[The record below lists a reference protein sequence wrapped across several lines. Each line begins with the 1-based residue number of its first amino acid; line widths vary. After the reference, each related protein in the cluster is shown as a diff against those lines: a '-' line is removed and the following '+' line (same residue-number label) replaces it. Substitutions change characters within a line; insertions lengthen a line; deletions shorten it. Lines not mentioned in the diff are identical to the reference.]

1 MARSALLRQPST
13 FVSSRAALLRLS
25 AGRRR
30 PALQQLLPLVA
41 APARTGVGRRLSS
54 TSSLHGADKL
64 PLEAD
69 TNNSWGGNLRGL
81 GHNNY
86 LGKILNARV
95 YEVAVET
102 PLQPA
107 PTLSAKLGNTVLL
120 KREDLQPV
128 FSFKIRG
135 AHNKIAHLS
144 REQVARGI
152 VACSAGN
159 HAQGV
164 SLSASTLGIDA
175 VIVMPTAT
183 PAIKVDG
190 VRKFGGTV
198 VLHGNNYDEAQA
210 EAMRRVESEGRTL
223 IHPFDDP
230 LVIAGQGTIG
240 LEVLKQMNGK
250 PLDAIFVCCGGGGM
264 LAGIA
269 AYVKRVRPQVMIIG
283 VEAADGAGMTA
294 SLKAGVRTSLE
305 TVGTFADG
313 AAVQTIGAETFRIC
327 NELVD
332 DMVTVSND
340 EICAAI
346 KDGFMDTRSILEPA
360 GALAIAGTKK
370 WVAQSNVKDN
380 TYVALASGANMDFDR
395 LRFVSERADLSETLV
410 SVEIPE
416 RPGAFRAM
424 MNIVE
429 PRNVT
434 EFSYRYC
441 DRKTAASVMMSFQA
455 KGPGDAQS
463 VINALAADG
472 CATRDLSGNELA
484 KAHARH
490 LVGGR
495 SKTGEVENELLYRFE
510 FPERPGALSQFLDT
524 LNHGWNVS
532 LFHYRNHGADI
543 GRVLVGVQVPPDEVP
558 QHRAFLDR
566 LGYVYHP
573 ETENPVYQQF
583 MR

>member
-1 MARSALLRQPST
+1 M
-13 FVSSRAALLRLS
+13 RAASRPPPRLARLRSLARFRSTAVGS
-25 AGRRR
+25 A
-30 PALQQLLPLVA
+30 PLKVK
-41 APARTGVGRRLSS
+41 THV
-54 TSSLHGADKL
+54 DKT

-69 TNNSWGGNLRGL
+69 TNPGFGANVRGL

-95 YEVAVET
+95 YDLARET
-102 PLQPA
+102 PLQHA
-107 PTLSAKLGNTVLL
+107 ANLSAQLQNRVLL
-120 KREDLQPV
+120 KREDMQPV

-135 AHNKIAHLS
+135 AYNKIAQLS
-144 REQVARGI
+144 REQLAAGI

-164 SLSASTLGIDA
+164 ALSAVHLGIDA
-175 VIVMPTAT
+175 VIIMPTAT
-183 PAIKVDG
+183 PAIKVNA
-190 VRKFGGTV
+190 VRKLGGNV
-198 VLHGNNYDEAQA
+198 VLHGSNYDEAAA
-210 EAMRRVESEGRTL
+210 EAMRRVAQEGRTL

-230 LVIAGQGTIG
+230 LVIAGQGTIAMEI
-240 LEVLKQMNGK
+240 LRQTTGK
-250 PLDAIFVCCGGGGM
+250 PLHAIFVCCGGGGM

-269 AYVKRVRPQVMIIG
+269 AYVKRVRPGVLVIG
-283 VEAADGAGMTA
+283 VEAEDAAGMTA
-294 SLKAGVRTSLE
+294 SIKAGKLTTLDQ
-305 TVGTFADG
+305 VGIFADG
-313 AAVQTIGAETFRIC
+313 AAVRTVGTETFRIC

-424 MNIVE
+424 MSIVE

>member
-1 MARSALLRQPST
+1 MARATPLRSALVRQPST

-69 TNNSWGGNLRGL
+69 TNTSWGGNLRGL

-135 AHNKIAHLS
+135 AHNKIASLS

-332 DMVTVSND
+332 EMVTVSND

-346 KDGFMDTRSILEPA
+346 KDGFTETRCVLEPA
-360 GALAIAGTKK
+360 GALAIAGIKK
-370 WVAQSNVKDN
+370 WVASSNVRDM
-380 TYVALASGANMDFDR
+380 TYVVIASGANMDFDR
-395 LRFVSERADLSETLV
+395 LRFVSERADASETLM

-416 RPGAFRAM
+416 KAGSFRRF
-424 MNIVE
+424 ISHIE
-429 PRNVT
+429 PRNIS
-434 EFSYRYC
+434 EFSYRYG
-441 DRKTAASVMMSFQA
+441 DDARASILASFQA
-455 KGPGDAQS
+455 G
-463 VINALAADG
+463 
-472 CATRDLSGNELA
+472 
-484 KAHARH
+484 
-490 LVGGR
+490 
-495 SKTGEVENELLYRFE
+495 
-510 FPERPGALSQFLDT
+510 
-524 LNHGWNVS
+524 
-532 LFHYRNHGADI
+532 
-543 GRVLVGVQVPPDEVP
+543 
-558 QHRAFLDR
+558 
-566 LGYVYHP
+566 
-573 ETENPVYQQF
+573 
-583 MR
+583 

>member
-1 MARSALLRQPST
+1 MKIKT
-13 FVSSRAALLRLS
+13 HV
-25 AGRRR
+25 
-30 PALQQLLPLVA
+30 
-41 APARTGVGRRLSS
+41 
-54 TSSLHGADKL
+54 DKT

-69 TNNSWGGNLRGL
+69 TNPGFGANVRGL

-95 YEVAVET
+95 YELARET
-102 PLQPA
+102 PLQHA
-107 PTLSAKLGNTVLL
+107 ANLSAQLQNRVLL
-120 KREDLQPV
+120 KREDMQPV

-135 AHNKIAHLS
+135 AYNKIAQLS
-144 REQVARGI
+144 REQLAAGI

-164 SLSASTLGIDA
+164 ALSAVHLGIDA
-175 VIVMPTAT
+175 VIIMPTAT
-183 PAIKVDG
+183 PAIKVNA
-190 VRKFGGTV
+190 VRKLGGNV
-198 VLHGNNYDEAQA
+198 VLHGSNYDEAAA
-210 EAMRRVESEGRTL
+210 EAMRRVAQEGRTL

-230 LVIAGQGTIG
+230 LVIAGQGTIAM
-240 LEVLKQMNGK
+240 EILKQTTGK
-250 PLDAIFVCCGGGGM
+250 PLHAIFVCCGGGGM

-269 AYVKRVRPQVMIIG
+269 AYVKRVRPGVLVIG
-283 VEAADGAGMTA
+283 VEAEDAAGMTA
-294 SLKAGVRTSLE
+294 SIKAGKLTTLDQ
-305 TVGTFADG
+305 VGIFADG
-313 AAVQTIGAETFRIC
+313 AAVRTVGTETFRIC

>member
-1 MARSALLRQPST
+1 MRA
-13 FVSSRAALLRLS
+13 SRPPPRLALRLRSLS
-25 AGRRR
+25 ARFR
-30 PALQQLLPLVA
+30 
-41 APARTGVGRRLSS
+41 SS
-54 TSSLHGADKL
+54 TASPAVGSAPLKIKTHVDKT

-69 TNNSWGGNLRGL
+69 TNPGFGANVRGL

-95 YEVAVET
+95 YELARET
-102 PLQPA
+102 PLQHA
-107 PTLSAKLGNTVLL
+107 ANLSAQLQNRVLL
-120 KREDLQPV
+120 KREDMQPV

-135 AHNKIAHLS
+135 AYNKIAQLS
-144 REQVARGI
+144 REQLAAGI

-164 SLSASTLGIDA
+164 ALSAVHLGIDA
-175 VIVMPTAT
+175 VIIMPTAT
-183 PAIKVDG
+183 PAIKVNA
-190 VRKFGGTV
+190 VRKLGGNV
-198 VLHGNNYDEAQA
+198 VLHGSNYDEAAA
-210 EAMRRVESEGRTL
+210 EAMRRVAQEGRTL

-230 LVIAGQGTIG
+230 LVIAGQGTIAM
-240 LEVLKQMNGK
+240 EILKQTTGK
-250 PLDAIFVCCGGGGM
+250 PLHAIFVCCGGGGM

-269 AYVKRVRPQVMIIG
+269 AYVKRVRPGVLVIG
-283 VEAADGAGMTA
+283 VEAEDAAGMTA
-294 SLKAGVRTSLE
+294 SIKAGKLTTLDQ
-305 TVGTFADG
+305 VGIFADG
-313 AAVQTIGAETFRIC
+313 AAVRTVGTETFRIC

-424 MNIVE
+424 MSIVE

>member
-1 MARSALLRQPST
+1 MRASRPPPRLARLRSLARFRSTAVGSA
-13 FVSSRAALLRLS
+13 
-25 AGRRR
+25 
-30 PALQQLLPLVA
+30 PLKVK
-41 APARTGVGRRLSS
+41 THV
-54 TSSLHGADKL
+54 DKT

-69 TNNSWGGNLRGL
+69 TNPGFGANVRGL

-95 YEVAVET
+95 YDLARET
-102 PLQPA
+102 PLQHA
-107 PTLSAKLGNTVLL
+107 ANLSAQLQNRVLL
-120 KREDLQPV
+120 KREDMQPV

-135 AHNKIAHLS
+135 AYNKIAQLS
-144 REQVARGI
+144 REQLAAGI

-164 SLSASTLGIDA
+164 ALSAVHLGIDA
-175 VIVMPTAT
+175 VIIMPTAT
-183 PAIKVDG
+183 PAIKVNA
-190 VRKFGGTV
+190 VRKLGGNV
-198 VLHGNNYDEAQA
+198 VLHGSNYDEAAA
-210 EAMRRVESEGRTL
+210 EAMRRVAQEGRTL

-230 LVIAGQGTIG
+230 LVIAGQGTIAM
-240 LEVLKQMNGK
+240 EILKQTTGK
-250 PLDAIFVCCGGGGM
+250 PLHAIFVCCGGGGM

-269 AYVKRVRPQVMIIG
+269 AYVKRVRPGVLVIG
-283 VEAADGAGMTA
+283 VEAEDAAGMTA
-294 SLKAGVRTSLE
+294 SIKAGKLTTLDQ
-305 TVGTFADG
+305 VGIFADG
-313 AAVQTIGAETFRIC
+313 AAVRTVGTETFRIC

>member
-1 MARSALLRQPST
+1 MRA
-13 FVSSRAALLRLS
+13 SRPPPRLALRLRSLS
-25 AGRRR
+25 ARFR
-30 PALQQLLPLVA
+30 
-41 APARTGVGRRLSS
+41 SS
-54 TSSLHGADKL
+54 TASPAVGSAPLKIKTHVDKT

-69 TNNSWGGNLRGL
+69 TNPGFGANVRGL

-95 YEVAVET
+95 YELARET
-102 PLQPA
+102 PLQHA
-107 PTLSAKLGNTVLL
+107 ANLSAQLQNRVLL
-120 KREDLQPV
+120 KREDMQPV

-135 AHNKIAHLS
+135 AYNKIAQLS
-144 REQVARGI
+144 REQLAAGI

-164 SLSASTLGIDA
+164 ALSAVHLGIDA
-175 VIVMPTAT
+175 VIIMPTAT
-183 PAIKVDG
+183 PAIKVNA
-190 VRKFGGTV
+190 VRKLGGNV
-198 VLHGNNYDEAQA
+198 VLHGSNYDEAAA
-210 EAMRRVESEGRTL
+210 EAMRRVAQEGRTL

-230 LVIAGQGTIG
+230 LVIAGQGTIAMEI
-240 LEVLKQMNGK
+240 LRQTTGK
-250 PLDAIFVCCGGGGM
+250 PLHAIFVCCGGGGM

-269 AYVKRVRPQVMIIG
+269 AYVKRVRPGVLVIG
-283 VEAADGAGMTA
+283 VEAEDAAGMTA
-294 SLKAGVRTSLE
+294 SIKAGKLTTLDQ
-305 TVGTFADG
+305 VGIFADG
-313 AAVQTIGAETFRIC
+313 AAVRTVGTETFRIC

-332 DMVTVSND
+332 DMVTVSNA

>member
-1 MARSALLRQPST
+1 MRASRPPPRLPRLRSLARFRSTAVGSA
-13 FVSSRAALLRLS
+13 
-25 AGRRR
+25 
-30 PALQQLLPLVA
+30 PLKIKTHV
-41 APARTGVGRRLSS
+41 
-54 TSSLHGADKL
+54 DKT

-69 TNNSWGGNLRGL
+69 TNPGFGANVRGL

-95 YEVAVET
+95 YELARET
-102 PLQPA
+102 PLQHA
-107 PTLSAKLGNTVLL
+107 ANLSAQLQNRVLL
-120 KREDLQPV
+120 KREDMQPV

-135 AHNKIAHLS
+135 AYNKIAQLS
-144 REQVARGI
+144 REQLAAGI

-164 SLSASTLGIDA
+164 ALSAVHLGIDA
-175 VIVMPTAT
+175 VIIMPTAT
-183 PAIKVDG
+183 PAIKVNA
-190 VRKFGGTV
+190 VRKLGGNV
-198 VLHGNNYDEAQA
+198 VLHGSNYDEAAA
-210 EAMRRVESEGRTL
+210 EAMRRVAQEGRTL

-230 LVIAGQGTIG
+230 LVIAGQGTIAMEI
-240 LEVLKQMNGK
+240 LRQTTGK
-250 PLDAIFVCCGGGGM
+250 PLHAIFVCCGGGGM

-269 AYVKRVRPQVMIIG
+269 AYVKRVRPGVLVIG
-283 VEAADGAGMTA
+283 VEAEDAAGMTA
-294 SLKAGVRTSLE
+294 SIKAGKLTTLDQ
-305 TVGTFADG
+305 VGIFADG
-313 AAVQTIGAETFRIC
+313 AAVRTVGTETFRIC

>member
-1 MARSALLRQPST
+1 MRASRPPPRLPRLRSLARFRSTAVGSA
-13 FVSSRAALLRLS
+13 
-25 AGRRR
+25 
-30 PALQQLLPLVA
+30 PLKVK
-41 APARTGVGRRLSS
+41 THV
-54 TSSLHGADKL
+54 DKT

-69 TNNSWGGNLRGL
+69 TNPGFGANVRGL

-95 YEVAVET
+95 YDLARET
-102 PLQPA
+102 PLQHA
-107 PTLSAKLGNTVLL
+107 ANLSAQLQNRVLL
-120 KREDLQPV
+120 KREDMQPV

-135 AHNKIAHLS
+135 AYNKIAQLS
-144 REQVARGI
+144 REQLAAGI

-164 SLSASTLGIDA
+164 ALSAVHLGIDA
-175 VIVMPTAT
+175 VIIMPTAT
-183 PAIKVDG
+183 PAIKVNA
-190 VRKFGGTV
+190 VRKLGGNV
-198 VLHGNNYDEAQA
+198 VLHGSNYDEAAA
-210 EAMRRVESEGRTL
+210 EAMRRVAQEGRTL

-230 LVIAGQGTIG
+230 LVIAGQGTIAMEI
-240 LEVLKQMNGK
+240 LRQTTGK
-250 PLDAIFVCCGGGGM
+250 PLHAIFVCCGGGGM

-269 AYVKRVRPQVMIIG
+269 AYVKRVRPGVLVIG
-283 VEAADGAGMTA
+283 VEAEDAAGMTA
-294 SLKAGVRTSLE
+294 SIKAGKLTTLDQ
-305 TVGTFADG
+305 VGIFADG
-313 AAVQTIGAETFRIC
+313 AAVRTVGTETFRIC

-424 MNIVE
+424 MSIVE

>member
-1 MARSALLRQPST
+1 MRA
-13 FVSSRAALLRLS
+13 SRPPPRLALRLRSLS
-25 AGRRR
+25 ARFR
-30 PALQQLLPLVA
+30 
-41 APARTGVGRRLSS
+41 S
-54 TSSLHGADKL
+54 TSPAVGSAPLKIKTHVDKT

-69 TNNSWGGNLRGL
+69 TNPGFGANVRGL

-95 YEVAVET
+95 YELARET
-102 PLQPA
+102 PLQHA
-107 PTLSAKLGNTVLL
+107 ANLSAQLQNRVLL
-120 KREDLQPV
+120 KREDMQPV

-135 AHNKIAHLS
+135 AYNKIAQLS
-144 REQVARGI
+144 REQLAAGI

-164 SLSASTLGIDA
+164 ALSAVHLGIDA
-175 VIVMPTAT
+175 VIIMPTAT
-183 PAIKVDG
+183 PAIKVNA
-190 VRKFGGTV
+190 VRKLGGNV
-198 VLHGNNYDEAQA
+198 VLHGSNYDEAAA
-210 EAMRRVESEGRTL
+210 EAMRRVAQEGRTL

-230 LVIAGQGTIG
+230 LVIAGQGTIAMEI
-240 LEVLKQMNGK
+240 LRQTTGK
-250 PLDAIFVCCGGGGM
+250 PLHAIFVCCGGGGM

-269 AYVKRVRPQVMIIG
+269 AYVKRVRPGVLVIG
-283 VEAADGAGMTA
+283 VEAEDAAGMTA
-294 SLKAGVRTSLE
+294 SIKAGKLTTLDQ
-305 TVGTFADG
+305 VGIFADG
-313 AAVQTIGAETFRIC
+313 AAVRTVGTETFRIC

>member
-1 MARSALLRQPST
+1 MRASRPPPRLPRLRSLARFRSTAVGSA
-13 FVSSRAALLRLS
+13 
-25 AGRRR
+25 
-30 PALQQLLPLVA
+30 PLKVK
-41 APARTGVGRRLSS
+41 THV
-54 TSSLHGADKL
+54 DKT

-69 TNNSWGGNLRGL
+69 TNPGFGANVRGL

-95 YEVAVET
+95 YELARET
-102 PLQPA
+102 PLQHA
-107 PTLSAKLGNTVLL
+107 ANLSAQLQNRVLL
-120 KREDLQPV
+120 KREDMQPV

-135 AHNKIAHLS
+135 AYNKIAQLS
-144 REQVARGI
+144 REQLAAGI

-164 SLSASTLGIDA
+164 ALSAVHLGIDA
-175 VIVMPTAT
+175 VIIMPTAT
-183 PAIKVDG
+183 PAIKVNA
-190 VRKFGGTV
+190 VRKLGGNV
-198 VLHGNNYDEAQA
+198 VLHGSNYDEAAA
-210 EAMRRVESEGRTL
+210 EAMRRVAQEGRTL

-230 LVIAGQGTIG
+230 LVIAGQGTIAMEI
-240 LEVLKQMNGK
+240 LRQTTGK
-250 PLDAIFVCCGGGGM
+250 PLHAIFVCCGGGGM

-269 AYVKRVRPQVMIIG
+269 AYVKRVRPGVLVIG
-283 VEAADGAGMTA
+283 VEAEDAAGMTA
-294 SLKAGVRTSLE
+294 SIKAGKLTTLDQ
-305 TVGTFADG
+305 VGIFADG
-313 AAVQTIGAETFRIC
+313 AAVRTVGTETFRIC

>member
-1 MARSALLRQPST
+1 M
-13 FVSSRAALLRLS
+13 RAASRPPPRLPRLRSLARFRSTAVGS
-25 AGRRR
+25 A
-30 PALQQLLPLVA
+30 PLKVK
-41 APARTGVGRRLSS
+41 THV
-54 TSSLHGADKL
+54 DKT

-69 TNNSWGGNLRGL
+69 TNPGFGANVRGL

-95 YEVAVET
+95 YELARET
-102 PLQPA
+102 PLQHA
-107 PTLSAKLGNTVLL
+107 ANLSAQLQNRVLL
-120 KREDLQPV
+120 KREDMQPV

-135 AHNKIAHLS
+135 AYNKIAQLS
-144 REQVARGI
+144 REQLAAGI

-164 SLSASTLGIDA
+164 ALSAVHLGIDA
-175 VIVMPTAT
+175 VIIMPTAT
-183 PAIKVDG
+183 PAIKVNA
-190 VRKFGGTV
+190 VRKLGGNV
-198 VLHGNNYDEAQA
+198 VLHGSNYDEAAA
-210 EAMRRVESEGRTL
+210 EAMRRVAQEGRTL

-230 LVIAGQGTIG
+230 LVIAGQGTIAMEI
-240 LEVLKQMNGK
+240 LRQTTGK
-250 PLDAIFVCCGGGGM
+250 PLHAIFVCCGGGGM

-269 AYVKRVRPQVMIIG
+269 AYVKRVRPGVLVIG
-283 VEAADGAGMTA
+283 VEAEDAAGMTA
-294 SLKAGVRTSLE
+294 SIKAGKLTTLDQ
-305 TVGTFADG
+305 VGIFADG
-313 AAVQTIGAETFRIC
+313 AAVRTVGTETFRIC

-424 MNIVE
+424 MSIVE

>member
-1 MARSALLRQPST
+1 M
-13 FVSSRAALLRLS
+13 RAASRPPPRLPRLRSLARFRSTAVGS
-25 AGRRR
+25 A
-30 PALQQLLPLVA
+30 PLKVK
-41 APARTGVGRRLSS
+41 THV
-54 TSSLHGADKL
+54 DKT

-69 TNNSWGGNLRGL
+69 TNPGFGANVRGL

-95 YEVAVET
+95 YDLARET
-102 PLQPA
+102 PLQHA
-107 PTLSAKLGNTVLL
+107 ANLSAQLQNRVLL
-120 KREDLQPV
+120 KREDMQPV

-135 AHNKIAHLS
+135 AYNKIAQLS
-144 REQVARGI
+144 REQLAAGI

-164 SLSASTLGIDA
+164 ALSAVHLGIDA
-175 VIVMPTAT
+175 VIIMPTAT
-183 PAIKVDG
+183 PAIKVNA
-190 VRKFGGTV
+190 VRKLGGNV
-198 VLHGNNYDEAQA
+198 VLHGSNYDEAAA
-210 EAMRRVESEGRTL
+210 EAMRRVAQEGRTL

-230 LVIAGQGTIG
+230 LVIAGQGTIAMEI
-240 LEVLKQMNGK
+240 LRQTTGK
-250 PLDAIFVCCGGGGM
+250 PLHAIFVCCGGGGM

-269 AYVKRVRPQVMIIG
+269 AYVKRVRPGVLVIG
-283 VEAADGAGMTA
+283 VEAEDAAGMTA
-294 SLKAGVRTSLE
+294 SIKAGKLTTLDQ
-305 TVGTFADG
+305 VGIFADG
-313 AAVQTIGAETFRIC
+313 AAVRTVGTETFRIC

-424 MNIVE
+424 MSIVE

>member
-1 MARSALLRQPST
+1 M
-13 FVSSRAALLRLS
+13 RAASRPPPRLPRLRSLARFRSTAVGS
-25 AGRRR
+25 A
-30 PALQQLLPLVA
+30 PLKVK
-41 APARTGVGRRLSS
+41 THV
-54 TSSLHGADKL
+54 DKT

-69 TNNSWGGNLRGL
+69 TNPGFGANVRGL

-95 YEVAVET
+95 YDLARET
-102 PLQPA
+102 PLQHA
-107 PTLSAKLGNTVLL
+107 ANLSAQLQNRVLL
-120 KREDLQPV
+120 KREDMQPV

-135 AHNKIAHLS
+135 AYNKIAQLS
-144 REQVARGI
+144 REQLAAGI

-164 SLSASTLGIDA
+164 ALSAVHLGIDA
-175 VIVMPTAT
+175 VIIMPTAT
-183 PAIKVDG
+183 PAIKVNA
-190 VRKFGGTV
+190 VRKLGGNV
-198 VLHGNNYDEAQA
+198 VLHGSNYDEAAA
-210 EAMRRVESEGRTL
+210 EAMRRVAQEGRTL

-230 LVIAGQGTIG
+230 LVIAGQGTIAMEI
-240 LEVLKQMNGK
+240 LRQTTGK
-250 PLDAIFVCCGGGGM
+250 PLHAIFVCCGGGGM

-269 AYVKRVRPQVMIIG
+269 AYVKRVRPGVLVIG
-283 VEAADGAGMTA
+283 VEAEDAAGMTA
-294 SLKAGVRTSLE
+294 SIKAGKLTTLDQ
-305 TVGTFADG
+305 VGIFADG
-313 AAVQTIGAETFRIC
+313 AAVRTVGTETFRIC

>member
-1 MARSALLRQPST
+1 MRHAPSSALTPADYLR
-13 FVSSRAALLRLS
+13 
-25 AGRRR
+25 
-30 PALQQLLPLVA
+30 
-41 APARTGVGRRLSS
+41 
-54 TSSLHGADKL
+54 
-64 PLEAD
+64 
-69 TNNSWGGNLRGL
+69 
-81 GHNNY
+81 
-86 LGKILNARV
+86 KILNARV
-95 YEVAVET
+95 YDVAVESA
-102 PLQPA
+102 LEKA
-107 PTLSAKLGNTVLL
+107 RALSERIGNTVLL
-120 KREDLQPV
+120 KREDQQPV
-128 FSFKIRG
+128 FSFKLRG
-135 AHNKIAHLS
+135 AYNKMAHLS
-144 REQVARGI
+144 AEQLANGVICA
-152 VACSAGN
+152 SAGN

-164 SLSASTLGIDA
+164 ALGARKLGARAVVVMPVTTPKLKIDA
-175 VIVMPTAT
+175 VR
-183 PAIKVDG
+183 G
-190 VRKFGGTV
+190 FGGEV
-198 VLHGNNYDEAQA
+198 VLHGDSYSDAYTRALELQA
-210 EAMRRVESEGRTL
+210 EQKLTFV
-223 IHPFDDP
+223 HPFDDP
-230 LVIAGQGTIG
+230 EVIAGQGTIAM
-240 LEVLKQMNGK
+240 EILKQTTGK
-250 PLDAIFVCCGGGGM
+250 PLHAIFVCCGGGGM

-269 AYVKRVRPQVMIIG
+269 AYVKRVRPGVLVIG
-283 VEAADGAGMTA
+283 VEAEDAAGMTA
-294 SLKAGVRTSLE
+294 SIKAGKLTTLDQ
-305 TVGTFADG
+305 VGIFADG
-313 AAVQTIGAETFRIC
+313 AAVRTVGTETFRIC

>member
-1 MARSALLRQPST
+1 MRA
-13 FVSSRAALLRLS
+13 SRPPPRLALRLRSLS
-25 AGRRR
+25 ARFR
-30 PALQQLLPLVA
+30 
-41 APARTGVGRRLSS
+41 SS
-54 TSSLHGADKL
+54 TASPAVGSAPLKIKTHVDKT

-69 TNNSWGGNLRGL
+69 TNPGFGANVRGL

-95 YEVAVET
+95 YELARET
-102 PLQPA
+102 PLQHA
-107 PTLSAKLGNTVLL
+107 ANLSAQLQNRVLL
-120 KREDLQPV
+120 KREDMQPV

-135 AHNKIAHLS
+135 AYNKIAQLS
-144 REQVARGI
+144 REQLAAGI

-164 SLSASTLGIDA
+164 ALSAVHLGIDA
-175 VIVMPTAT
+175 VIIMPTAT
-183 PAIKVDG
+183 PAIKVNA
-190 VRKFGGTV
+190 VRKLGGNV
-198 VLHGNNYDEAQA
+198 VLHGSNYDEAAA
-210 EAMRRVESEGRTL
+210 EAMRRVAQEGRTL

-230 LVIAGQGTIG
+230 LVIAGQGTIAMEI
-240 LEVLKQMNGK
+240 LRQTTGK
-250 PLDAIFVCCGGGGM
+250 PLHAIFVCCGGGGM

-269 AYVKRVRPQVMIIG
+269 AYVKRVRPGVLVIG
-283 VEAADGAGMTA
+283 VEAEDAAGMTA
-294 SLKAGVRTSLE
+294 SIKAGKLTTLDQ
-305 TVGTFADG
+305 VGIFADG
-313 AAVQTIGAETFRIC
+313 AAVRTVGTETFRIC

>member
-1 MARSALLRQPST
+1 M
-13 FVSSRAALLRLS
+13 RAASRPPPRLPRLRSLARFRSTAVGS
-25 AGRRR
+25 A
-30 PALQQLLPLVA
+30 PLKVK
-41 APARTGVGRRLSS
+41 THV
-54 TSSLHGADKL
+54 DKT

-69 TNNSWGGNLRGL
+69 TNPGFGANVRGL

-95 YEVAVET
+95 YELARET
-102 PLQPA
+102 PLQHA
-107 PTLSAKLGNTVLL
+107 ANLSAQLQNRVLL
-120 KREDLQPV
+120 KREDMQPV

-135 AHNKIAHLS
+135 AYNKIAQLS
-144 REQVARGI
+144 REQLAAGI

-164 SLSASTLGIDA
+164 ALSAVHLGIDA
-175 VIVMPTAT
+175 VIIMPTAT
-183 PAIKVDG
+183 PAIKVNA
-190 VRKFGGTV
+190 VRKLGGNV
-198 VLHGNNYDEAQA
+198 VLHGSNYDEAAA
-210 EAMRRVESEGRTL
+210 EAMRRVAQEGRTL

-230 LVIAGQGTIG
+230 LVIAGQGTIAMEI
-240 LEVLKQMNGK
+240 LRQTTGK
-250 PLDAIFVCCGGGGM
+250 PLHAIFVCCGGGGM

-269 AYVKRVRPQVMIIG
+269 AYVKRVRPGVLVIG
-283 VEAADGAGMTA
+283 VEAEDAAGMTA
-294 SLKAGVRTSLE
+294 SIKAGKLTTLDQ
-305 TVGTFADG
+305 VGIFADG
-313 AAVQTIGAETFRIC
+313 AAVRTVGTETFRIC